1 MKGGHIQMEEN
12 KNENINETVSE
23 PVQEPVSTPP
33 TRRRRPKSKMEIFKE
48 TTLPLIILAVAAV
61 LILVFIIGSIT
72 RGVQKRHIE
81 RDASIAVSES
91 IAEEEVR
98 LGNEVADILADSEA
112 LAKGYDFQGAID
124 RINSFSGNVGGYP
137 ELQDALARYEYG
149 KQSLVLWEDPNSI
162 LNLSFQTL
170 IADPERAF
178 NHWEWGSSL
187 KKNYITTNEFRN
199 VLQKL
204 YDNNFILVNF
214 EDFVTTTTN
223 EAGLPVYK
231 YKELYLPDGKKPLML
246 TTTNVNYPLYLVDS
260 DGDLQADQG
269 GVGIASKLVLDSDG
283 SVTCEM
289 VNADGT
295 VTTGAYDFIPI
306 LDEFVEEHP
315 DFSYGGAKAVVA
327 LTGYNGLFGYRTN
340 ADGRAWLGEEQYA
353 KDAESVKAIAQALT
367 DSGYELAYYTYANS
381 AYARF
386 TLPMIQGEMNSW
398 NSEVVPL
405 IGNVE
410 IMVSAQNS
418 DISSSVVMSGDK
430 YAYLKSCGFNYF
442 IGYGADGASYSF
454 IADEYVHQ
462 GRLMVT
468 GYNLAYNT
476 NWYISLFDTDGI
488 LEYAR

>member
-1 MKGGHIQMEEN
+1 MEEN
-12 KNENINETVSE
+12 KNENITE
-23 PVQEPVSTPP
+23 STAEVTPAVP

-61 LILVFIIGSIT
+61 LILVFIAGSIT
-72 RGVQKRHIE
+72 RAIQKRHIE

-91 IAEEEVR
+91 IAQEEAR
-98 LGNEVADILADSEA
+98 LSSEVASILEDAEA
-112 LAKGYDFQGAID
+112 LARGYDYQGAID
-124 RINSFSGNVGGYP
+124 LVNSFSGNVGGYP

-178 NHWEWGSSL
+178 NHWEWGASL
-187 KKNYITTNEFRN
+187 KKNYITVNEFRN
-199 VLQKL
+199 ILQKL
-204 YDNNFILVNF
+204 YENDYILVNF

-223 EAGLPVYK
+223 EAGLTVYK

-260 DGDLQADQG
+260 DGDMVADQG

-327 LTGYNGLFGYRTN
+327 LTGYNGLFGYRTH
-340 ADGRAWLGEEQYA
+340 AAGRAYLGEEQYA
-353 KDAESVKAIAQALT
+353 KDAETVKAIAQALT
-367 DSGYELAYYTYANS
+367 DSGYELGYYTYENS

-386 TLPMIQGEMNSW
+386 TLPMIQAEMNSW
-398 NSEVVPL
+398 NAEVVPL
-405 IGNVE
+405 LGNLS

-418 DISSSVVMSGDK
+418 DITNSVVMSGEK
-430 YAYLKSCGFNYF
+430 FEYLKSCGFNYF
-442 IGYGADGASYSF
+442 IGYGTDGASYSF

-468 GYNLAYNT
+468 GNNLAYNSK
-476 NWYISLFDTDGI
+476 WYISLFDTDDV
-488 LEYAR
+488 LEYGR